1 MDNNKSSTSLF
12 FEEFSRLLEALVT
25 APGSLLMAGDFNFH
39 AYVPSDRDAQR
50 FLRLLETFN
59 LKQHIN
65 APTHRSG
72 HALDLV
78 ITRSDENVASKFDV
92 YDPSVSDHFAVSC
105 TLSFPKT
112 SFERKEICCRK
123 LKSIDMQTFR
133 DEISNSALASPSSIV
148 NALEQL
154 MAVYDLTL
162 SILVNK
168 HAPLKTRIVTVR
180 PSASWYNENIMTEK
194 QKCRKLERRWR
205 RTGLADD
212 RVRFTDQCRV
222 VNKCVEKAR
231 MDYYSG
237 VIAKNQS
244 LHRKSKAKL
253 PHSEEHESLAN
264 AFADFFTDKITAI
277 REELHLCRGG
287 PAEPLVEVSYDGPK
301 FECFKQVSCQELS
314 NLLAKSSI
322 KSCALDPIPATVL
335 KGCLDLL
342 LPFITKLVSC
352 SLQCSVMTESMK
364 QAQLR
369 PLLKK
374 PSLNHE
380 LFKNYRP
387 ISNLMFISKS
397 CEKAV
402 AVQLKDLVR
411 NNNLDELFQSAYK
424 AGHSTETALLRV
436 QNDVLRA
443 IDNGGCVMLLLLDLS
458 AAFDTV
464 DHSIL
469 LSRLSNSFGIAGA
482 VYHWLQSYLS
492 GRTQFVAVGNARSS
506 CRPLT
511 CGLP

>member
-1 MDNNKSSTSLF
+1 MASSVKALKYYVNNTLLTNYVHLESLF
-12 FEEFSRLLEALVT
+12 SPCLEFVEVIYFGGLL
-25 APGSLLMAGDFNFH
+25 LL
-39 AYVPSDRDAQR
+39 
-50 FLRLLETFN
+50 L
-59 LKQHIN
+59 
-65 APTHRSG
+65 
-72 HALDLV
+72 
-78 ITRSDENVASKFDV
+78 
-92 YDPSVSDHFAVSC
+92 
-105 TLSFPKT
+105 
-112 SFERKEICCRK
+112 
-123 LKSIDMQTFR
+123 
-133 DEISNSALASPSSIV
+133 
-148 NALEQL
+148 
-154 MAVYDLTL
+154 
-162 SILVNK
+162 
-168 HAPLKTRIVTVR
+168 IVTVR

-194 QKCRKLERRWR
+194 RKRRKLERRWR
-205 RTGLADD
+205 KTGLA
-212 RVRFTDQCRV
+212 C
-222 VNKCVEKAR
+222 
-231 MDYYSG
+231 
-237 VIAKNQS
+237 
-244 LHRKSKAKL
+244 KSKAKL
-253 PHSEEHESLAN
+253 PHSEDHESLAN

-314 NLLAKSSI
+314 DLLAKSSI

-342 LPFITKLVSC
+342 LPFITKLVNC

-402 AVQLKDLVR
+402 AVQLKDHVR

-482 VYHWLQSYLS
+482 VYQGFQSYLS

-506 CRPLT
+506 CRHLT
-511 CGLP
+511 CCT